1 MMDVAAISDHFE
13 IHALLHRYARAMDA
27 QDWDL
32 LRTVYTPDAT
42 IDYTSVG
49 GPAGPLD
56 EVIAWVAS
64 TMPAFPESQ
73 HLVSNVEIDLA
84 GDWASV
90 RAAYFCQMRT
100 VTDAQFF
107 CGGWYT
113 HDLVRTADGWRS
125 AHMVDSIA
133 WSDRQ
138 AEALAT
144 LTPPG

>member
-1 MMDVAAISDHFE
+1 MDTAAISDHFE

-27 QDWDL
+27 QDWNL

-49 GPAGPLD
+49 GPAAPL
-56 EVIAWVAS
+56 EVVIAWVAS

-73 HLVSNVEIDLA
+73 HIVSNIEIELA
-84 GDWASV
+84 GDAASV

-125 AHMVDSIA
+125 AHMADSIA

-144 LTPPG
+144 LAPPT